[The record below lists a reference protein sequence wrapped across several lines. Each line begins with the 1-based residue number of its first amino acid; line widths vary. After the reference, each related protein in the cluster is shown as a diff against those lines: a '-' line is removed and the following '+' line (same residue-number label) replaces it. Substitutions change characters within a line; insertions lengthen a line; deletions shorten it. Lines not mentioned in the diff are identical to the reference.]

1 LGPDNTVLISAH
13 HGIYFRQPPKT
24 ENNKSPKPLPS
35 QVPAKDVEP
44 EPLICL
50 GYVFEDSLVYMGDVS
65 SIPDRSW
72 KYLEG
77 IRQKHQKGV
86 KENGHSKPNGVARTA
101 LEESVNQSIADLN
114 LDSGIHGHTERN
126 GAVLGK
132 VTTPNPLILVVDSL
146 WPLRSHP
153 SHFSFPQALATALRL
168 GADLSLLI
176 GFVHPTTHF
185 IWEELCLSIREE
197 DGKRDHPDSEAAKAL
212 VKKVWN
218 DKQFSGDA
226 GKKLKEWAGRVEPSW
241 DGLKLE
247 ITPDGWTEVASRGIS
262 L

>member
-1 LGPDNTVLISAH
+1 
-13 HGIYFRQPPKT
+13 
-24 ENNKSPKPLPS
+24 
-35 QVPAKDVEP
+35 
-44 EPLICL
+44 
-50 GYVFEDSLVYMGDVS
+50 MGDVS

-77 IRQKHQKGV
+77 LRRKQPQ
-86 KENGHSKPNGVARTA
+86 NGNQTAHRTTNGEAPATTS
-101 LEESVNQSIADLN
+101 LEESVGQSVADMK
-114 LDSGIHGHTERN
+114 LDEGIHGHTERN

-132 VTTPNPLILVVDSL
+132 FTSKSKPLILVVDSL

-168 GADLSLLI
+168 GADLTLLI

-185 IWEELCLSIREE
+185 IWEELCLSIRGK
-197 DGKRDHPDSEAAKAL
+197 DGQRDHPDSEAAQAL
-212 VKKVWN
+212 VKKAWS
-218 DKQFSGDA
+218 DQQFDCEF

-247 ITPDGWTEVASRGIS
+247 IAPEGWTEVATRGIS

>member
-1 LGPDNTVLISAH
+1 M
-13 HGIYFRQPPKT
+13 
-24 ENNKSPKPLPS
+24 
-35 QVPAKDVEP
+35 PAKHVEP

-72 KYLEG
+72 NYLEG
-77 IRQKHQKGV
+77 LRQKQPSATRISHATT
-86 KENGHSKPNGVARTA
+86 NGSAPATTS
-101 LEESVNQSIADLN
+101 LEQSVYESVAEMK
-114 LDSGIHGHTERN
+114 LDAGIHGHTERT
-126 GAVLGK
+126 GSILDK
-132 VTTPNPLILVVDSL
+132 YTSPQPLILVVDSL

-168 GADLSLLI
+168 GSDLTLLI

-185 IWEELCLSIREE
+185 IWEELCLSIRGK
-197 DGKRDHPDSEAAKAL
+197 DGTREHPDSEAAAAL

-218 DKQFSGDA
+218 DEQFRGET
-226 GKKLKEWAGRVEPSW
+226 GEKLKEWAGRVEPSW

-247 ITPDGWTEVASRGIS
+247 IAHDGWTEVATRGIS
-262 L
+262 I

>member
-1 LGPDNTVLISAH
+1 MCTAH

-35 QVPAKDVEP
+35 QVSPKKVEP

-72 KYLEG
+72 RYLEG
-77 IRQKHQKGV
+77 LRPKSSSTSQTTQIKS
-86 KENGHSKPNGVARTA
+86 NGDLPATTS
-101 LEESVNQSIADLN
+101 LEESVSQSVADMK
-114 LDSGIHGHTERN
+114 LDEGIHGHTERN

-132 VTTPNPLILVVDSL
+132 FASESRPLILVVDSL

-153 SHFSFPQALATALRL
+153 SHFSFPQALATAMQLQ
-168 GADLSLLI
+168 ADLSLLI

-185 IWEELCLSIREE
+185 IWEELCLSIRGK
-197 DGKRDHPDSEAAKAL
+197 DGERDHPGSEAAKAL
-212 VKKVWN
+212 VKKVWG
-218 DKQFSGDA
+218 DEQFDCDFGE
-226 GKKLKEWAGRVEPSW
+226 KLKEWAGRVEPSW

-247 ITPDGWTEVASRGIS
+247 IASDGWTEVATRGIS